1 MTHVLA
7 YDLKKAMTSRGM
19 LAVMIFMIVF
29 SLAIIP
35 LISQTAVS
43 FQPGINYDYSSY
55 PTSNGFNVLMVAY
68 NSFGQPLSGITFN
81 LTGVNFDFSKTL
93 TTNTSGLVEFLVPVK
108 SNSTQGPLS
117 LNVNIVGSSSSQI
130 FPSQI
135 LLSGKPGMPNVLAS
149 INLVSDVSNASKKD
163 IFVFAVGPNFSKPDY
178 VLYYSIIPAS
188 KAGGFYGPLN
198 ESSMKYLADIK
209 DITTVVN
216 FNVPSNVSINDMVLV
231 AAFQRNGTMITS
243 LETNIISP
251 NINIS
256 ASQIASGF
264 LSGILSVF
272 VPLMAI
278 LGAYSIYGRDRVS
291 GVLESVLVRPVTRRS
306 LLLSRFVAG
315 LLASASAVLIT
326 ILVVDLIFAV
336 KLNQFLSA
344 TFILWSWASLVVEVA
359 AFIGLLFA
367 ISQLTKS
374 TGALIGAG
382 IGLFLVLDF
391 LWQLIVFL
399 ALSAAGTGFGSDY
412 ALHIQTLLDFFN
424 PSQYLA
430 LVQIYQ
436 SHTISG
442 IPVNISSYGV
452 TLVTLLL
459 DGVAWVLLPLLLALW
474 LVVRRD

>member
-1 MTHVLA
+1 MISILA

-19 LAVMIFMIVF
+19 LAVMLFMILF

-35 LISQTAVS
+35 LISQTGVS
-43 FQPGINYDYSSY
+43 FQPGVNYDYSSY

-93 TTNTSGLVEFLVPVK
+93 TTNTSGLVEFLVPA
-108 SNSTQGPLS
+108 NSTQGTLE
-117 LNVNIVGSSSSQI
+117 LNVNIVGSSLSQPNQI
-130 FPSQI
+130 F
-135 LLSGKPGMPNVLAS
+135 LSGKPGIPSFLAS

-216 FNVPSNVSINDMVLV
+216 FNVPSNVSVNDMLLV
-231 AAFQRNGTMITS
+231 TAFQRNGTMIAS

-306 LLLSRFVAG
+306 LLLSRFIAG
-315 LLASASAVLIT
+315 LMASAAAVIIT

-336 KLNQFLSA
+336 KLNQYLSA
-344 TFILWSWASLVVEVA
+344 TFIFSSWASLVVEVA

-391 LWQLIVFL
+391 LWQLIVFF
-399 ALSAAGTGFGSDY
+399 ALSAAGTSFGSDY

-436 SHTISG
+436 THTILNV
-442 IPVNISSYGV
+442 PVNVSNYGV
-452 TLVTLLL
+452 TLATLLI
-459 DGVAWVLLPLLLALW
+459 DGLAWVLLPLLLALW
-474 LVVRRD
+474 LVVRKD

>member
-1 MTHVLA
+1 LTHVLA

-93 TTNTSGLVEFLVPVK
+93 TTNTSGLVEFLVPA
-108 SNSTQGPLS
+108 NSTQRTLE
-117 LNVNIVGSSSSQI
+117 LNVNIVGSSLSQ
-130 FPSQI
+130 PNQI
-135 LLSGKPGMPNVLAS
+135 ILYGKPGMPNFLAS

-216 FNVPSNVSINDMVLV
+216 FNVPSNVSINDMLLV

-306 LLLSRFVAG
+306 LLLSRFIAG

-336 KLNQFLSA
+336 KLNQYLSA
-344 TFILWSWASLVVEVA
+344 TFIFWSWASLVVEVA

-391 LWQLIVFL
+391 LWQLIVFF

-452 TLVTLLL
+452 TLVTLLI